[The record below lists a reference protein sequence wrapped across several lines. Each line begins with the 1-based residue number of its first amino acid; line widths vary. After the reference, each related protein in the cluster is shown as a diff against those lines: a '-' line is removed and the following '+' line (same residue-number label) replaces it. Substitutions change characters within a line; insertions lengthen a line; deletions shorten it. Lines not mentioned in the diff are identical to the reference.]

1 MEELFALIPIG
12 LIIWA
17 IVSAAK
23 AGKKAAGHP
32 YAPQNTAPHAP
43 PQPQSTEADIPAYMR
58 KTVGPSDVRSIQQG
72 SADVLPHRAAP
83 PAAPRQ
89 EPRITGTT
97 VFTDNFSG
105 TQTPLKTAEHIQ
117 FDDCFM
123 LQTTRVV
130 SSCRHAAQSIPPE
143 LFSDRS
149 ELKKAVVYSE
159 MLGRRR
165 GR

>member
-17 IVSAAK
+17 IISAAK
-23 AGKKAAGHP
+23 AGKKTAGHP
-32 YAPQNTAPHAP
+32 YAPQ
-43 PQPQSTEADIPAYMR
+43 STEADTPAHMR
-58 KTVGPSDVRSIQQG
+58 KTVRQPDVRSIQQG
-72 SADVLPHRAAP
+72 NADALPHRAAP

-97 VFTDNFSG
+97 AFTDNFSS

-117 FDDCFM
+117 SDDCSL
-123 LQTTRVV
+123 LQTARVAPL
-130 SSCRHAAQSIPPE
+130 CRHAAQSTSPG

-159 MLGRRR
+159 ILGRRR